1 MENSKIITRL
11 RILSKQEMKDFILFA
26 DSPYFNSNAA
36 LIRLLKY
43 LQKYHPDLKGTKLA
57 KELVYRKVFPEKA
70 VFKEKR
76 LNDLMSQLFKLSE
89 DFLAFDHFKKSPVAR
104 AKQEF
109 LSYREKGMNKD
120 FSKAAI
126 KFKRVIEA
134 TPASEEY
141 HFNLFLVNKELFIE
155 QAENKV
161 ESLNAVFHHL
171 DQYFIQEKLLFAV
184 FAKNRERL
192 LKEQFD
198 FIAWDKL
205 TDDKLKLSDL
215 ATFFSNVQEIIANE
229 NIYEI
234 KNLINAFKAQK
245 KILSQRLA
253 YCIFIIILNIMLRKF
268 QEIEDEA
275 TPIIFDLYKFSVAEN
290 FLSFNDE
297 IHSNTFYNAC
307 IFAGKMNESQWLEDF
322 ILNYQD
328 KIYPKKDKE
337 NTINIVSASI
347 LFERTINSIDLKE
360 IARVIVEMNTLSFT
374 DLHYTY
380 MVKVQLA
387 RLHYSEFIIADNYE
401 YFEYLINFCK
411 NFESQLYRDSK
422 TNKSRVTMFLN
433 FSKTVKK
440 LATYKYEER
449 MEKITDLK
457 KEITSS
463 KLLFAKQWLIKKIGE
478 AIRK

>member
-1 MENSKIITRL
+1 
-11 RILSKQEMKDFILFA
+11 
-26 DSPYFNSNAA
+26 
-36 LIRLLKY
+36 
-43 LQKYHPDLKGTKLA
+43 
-57 KELVYRKVFPEKA
+57 
-70 VFKEKR
+70 
-76 LNDLMSQLFKLSE
+76 
-89 DFLAFDHFKKSPVAR
+89 
-104 AKQEF
+104 
-109 LSYREKGMNKD
+109 
-120 FSKAAI
+120 
-126 KFKRVIEA
+126 
-134 TPASEEY
+134 
-141 HFNLFLVNKELFIE
+141 
-155 QAENKV
+155 
-161 ESLNAVFHHL
+161 
-171 DQYFIQEKLLFAV
+171 
-184 FAKNRERL
+184 
-192 LKEQFD
+192 
-198 FIAWDKL
+198 
-205 TDDKLKLSDL
+205 
-215 ATFFSNVQEIIANE
+215 
-229 NIYEI
+229 
-234 KNLINAFKAQK
+234 
-245 KILSQRLA
+245 
-253 YCIFIIILNIMLRKF
+253 MLRKF